1 MKTRIYE
8 RSVHTF
14 YDDLST
20 FLCNT
25 ASLGIAIDAIK
36 RGSYG
41 GFAGNPQHYFEFEG
55 CKVPKV
61 FTWRPHASLLL
72 VSNDQ
77 WPSKIELAE
86 DASVHVSG
94 GPRIGSL
101 KGIVA
106 MSLGAAFV
114 RYFES
119 RHSEICARYG
129 EQPYLWPG
137 ELNFARVIRN
147 AFAHGGQISFQNPNA
162 GAVAWMGISYSP
174 ADNGREIVFRDIGL
188 VEPILLMEEIDSRTR

>member
-1 MKTRIYE
+1 
-8 RSVHTF
+8 
-14 YDDLST
+14 LQ
-20 FLCNT
+20 N
-25 ASLGIAIDAIK
+25 
-36 RGSYG
+36 GSYG

-61 FTWRPHASLLL
+61 FTWRPHGSLLL
-72 VSNDQ
+72 VSKDQ
-77 WPSKIELAE
+77 WPEKIELTE

-94 GPRIGSL
+94 GPRIGSI

-119 RHSEICARYG
+119 RKEEIRLRYG
-129 EQPYLWPG
+129 TLPYSWPP

-147 AFAHGGQISFQNPNA
+147 AFAHGGKIFFENPGA
-162 GAVAWMGISYSP
+162 GAVSWMGIIYSP
-174 ADNGREIVFRDIGL
+174 ADNGRDIVFRDIAL

>member
-8 RSVHTF
+8 RGVHTF

-25 ASLGIAIDAIK
+25 ASLGIAITALK
-36 RGSYG
+36 NSGYG
-41 GFAGNPQHYFEFEG
+41 GFAGDPQHYFEFEG
-55 CKVPKV
+55 CRVQKV

-72 VSNDQ
+72 VANDQ
-77 WPSKIELAE
+77 WPSKIELTE

-101 KGIVA
+101 MGIVA
-106 MSLGAAFV
+106 TSLGAAFV

-119 RHSEICARYG
+119 RHDEICARYG
-129 EQPYLWPG
+129 DQPYLWPD
-137 ELNFARVIRN
+137 ELNFSRVIRN
-147 AFAHGGQISFQNPNA
+147 AVAHGGKISFQNPKA
-162 GAVAWMGISYSP
+162 GEVRWMGIAYSP

-188 VEPILLMEEIDSRTR
+188 VEPILLMEEIDSRLR